1 MSHHDVSDAGKDNPR
16 TPKEVIGVHKIA
28 DAAHII
34 PGTVVKHVHAVIEA
48 QAIGDAERRLK
59 RTRFLSRHLKLAFL
73 RLWPICTPRFIPLWS
88 PTISAIGS

>member
-28 DAAHII
+28 DAAHTI

-48 QAIGDAERRLK
+48 QAIGDADCCKGPLLPGLAQILFRRDSTCYML
-59 RTRFLSRHLKLAFL
+59 
-73 RLWPICTPRFIPLWS
+73 
-88 PTISAIGS
+88 